1 MIHYYCYMPSWGKI
15 TASTK
20 VFKVAVGSSSADQV
34 AKQCVEAFAKRTD
47 RYFNLWNAQAELEIS
62 SRLIQGPCDPNS
74 IALGYQCIHVPVR
87 TLWRAILDQTVY
99 LLKDDPNVGTNYRR
113 MLSILSPSFFF
124 SQARSC
130 LSAALPP
137 SPRKNLSV
145 RPSTDDYCAAFG
157 FGALVFLYWLGS
169 LVCQWEQSFY

>member
-1 MIHYYCYMPSWGKI
+1 MIHYYVFMPATGKI

-20 VFKVAVGSSSADQV
+20 VFKVAVGSSAADKV
-34 AKQCVEAFAKRTD
+34 AKQCVEDFARRNG
-47 RYFNLWNAQAELEIS
+47 RYFNLWNAQAEFEIH

-87 TLWRAILDQTVY
+87 TLWRAILNQTVY
-99 LLKDDPNVGTNYRR
+99 LLKDDPSVTSNYRR

-124 SQARSC
+124 SQAHSF
-130 LSAALPP
+130 LSTPLPP
-137 SPRKNLSV
+137 PTRKNLSV

-169 LVCQWEQSFY
+169 MVCQWEQSFY

>member
-15 TASTK
+15 SASTK
-20 VFKVAVGSSSADQV
+20 VFKVAVGSSSADKV
-34 AKQCVEAFAKRTD
+34 AKQCVEDFARRTN
-47 RYFNLWNAQAELEIS
+47 RYFNLWNEQAELEIS
-62 SRLIQGPCDPNS
+62 SRMIQGPCDPNS

-87 TLWRAILDQTVY
+87 TLWGAILDQTVY
-99 LLKDDPNVGTNYRR
+99 LLKDDPRVSSNYRR

-137 SPRKNLSV
+137 SLRKNLSV
-145 RPSTDDYCAAFG
+145 RLSTDDYCAAFG
-157 FGALVFLYWLGS
+157 FGALILLYWLGC
-169 LVCQWEQSFY
+169 LVCNLEKAIL

>member
-15 TASTK
+15 SASTK
-20 VFKVAVGSSSADQV
+20 VFKVAVGSSSADKV
-34 AKQCVEAFAKRTD
+34 AKQCVEDFARRTN
-47 RYFNLWNAQAELEIS
+47 RYFNLWNEKAELEIS
-62 SRLIQGPCDPNS
+62 SRMIQGPCDPNS

-99 LLKDDPNVGTNYRR
+99 LLKDDPRVSSNYRR

-137 SPRKNLSV
+137 SLRKNLSV
-145 RPSTDDYCAAFG
+145 RLSTDDYCAAFG
-157 FGALVFLYWLGS
+157 FGALILLYWLGC
-169 LVCQWEQSFY
+169 LVCNLEKAIL

>member
-1 MIHYYCYMPSWGKI
+1 MIHYYCFMPSAGKI
-15 TASTK
+15 SASTK
-20 VFKVAVGSSSADQV
+20 VFKVAVGSSSADKV
-34 AKQCVEAFAKRTD
+34 AKKCVEAYARRTH

-99 LLKDDPNVGTNYRR
+99 LLKDDPRVGTNYRR

-130 LSAALPP
+130 LSTALPP
-137 SPRKNLSV
+137 SQRKNLSV
-145 RPSTDDYCAAFG
+145 KPSSDDYCAAFG
-157 FGALVFLYWLGS
+157 FGALVFLYWLGC
-169 LVCQWEQSFY
+169 LVCNLEKAIL